1 MFAFW
6 GVIRRL
12 TLLNAV
18 EQPGHWYAMETVA
31 SKLRLKQ
38 DMTLDMDVIKWI
50 KWIKWAEQNNRQNWM
65 LQPSNR
71 PLKKDFTLTPSPA
84 SLVMRFCTARCSK
97 RRASAKLPLSPSS
110 WWDMGPLRVSSYP
123 NVDPM
128 LVLTSRV
135 KHGNVILLD
144 NLNEI

>member
-1 MFAFW
+1 M
-6 GVIRRL
+6 
-12 TLLNAV
+12 LLNSLATGMQWKQLHLSLDSV
-18 EQPGHWYAMETVA
+18 
-31 SKLRLKQ
+31 KQ

-50 KWIKWAEQNNRQNWM
+50 KWAEQNNRENWM
-65 LQPSNR
+65 LQPPNR
-71 PLKKDFTLTPSPA
+71 PLKKDFTLTPSLA